1 MTDSRD
7 SRASDKKLCVLLLE
21 DDDADAYLARR
32 ALSLLPRVGQVARA
46 KNGREALAL
55 LQSGKVVPDIAFV
68 DLQMPTMDGLDF
80 LGTCVDLGLAAV
92 PMVVLTSS
100 SALNDA
106 LRSRVRGALRV
117 ITKPENPAD
126 LQQALQEAIDAFTGP
141 AEPLFAGWERQAW
154 RAHPQEA
161 PPARPTAAAT
171 AVPPTGAPQFGRRD
185 ARARS

>member
-7 SRASDKKLCVLLLE
+7 IKASTRKLCVLLLE

-32 ALSLLPRVGQVARA
+32 ALSILPRVGQVVRA
-46 KNGREALAL
+46 KNGQEALAW

-68 DLQMPTMDGLDF
+68 DLQMPTMDGLEF

-100 SALNDA
+100 SAVNDA

-117 ITKPENPAD
+117 ITKPESPAD
-126 LQQALQEAIDAFTGP
+126 LHRALQDAIDAFTGP
-141 AEPLFAGWERQAW
+141 AEPLFAGSDHRARQGQA
-154 RAHPQEA
+154 QDV
-161 PPARPTAAAT
+161 PPVRPTAAG
-171 AVPPTGAPQFGRRD
+171 GARPASTPQFGRRD
-185 ARARS
+185 VRARP